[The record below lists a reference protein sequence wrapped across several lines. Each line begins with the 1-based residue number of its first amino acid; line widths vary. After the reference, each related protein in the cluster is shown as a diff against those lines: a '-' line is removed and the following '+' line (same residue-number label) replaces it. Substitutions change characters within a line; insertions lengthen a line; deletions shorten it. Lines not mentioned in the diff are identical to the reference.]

1 MRSNRENIVFF
12 LLTLAGVIVS
22 TAFFTSTTGQMQIR
36 HLLARTNNTGGQL
49 ATPTSSTGGQIN
61 TPTSSTGGYAAV
73 PTNQIDQKKIDDLTA
88 LANTYLEKGNGVII
102 GVQSF
107 RNENENVYVLVFQPK
122 GQMDE
127 KGDTD
132 AQGLM
137 GDKGDAGVQGL
148 KGDTGAKGDKG
159 DTGTKGDTGDKGDKG
174 DAGTKGDTG
183 AIGSQGLKG
192 DKAKADE
199 LTAQLATAKADALK
213 AETDAKAKADELSAQ
228 VETLTTQLEIAKAD
242 ALTVETKTKARADEL
257 SAQVETLTTQLETAK
272 ADALKAETDAKAK
285 ADELTTQLETA
296 KADALKA
303 ETDAKAKA
311 DELTTQLATAKADA
325 LTVET
330 KTKARADELSAQVE
344 TLTTQLATAKA
355 DALKA
360 ETDAKTKADKLT
372 AQVET
377 LTAQLATAKADALTA
392 ETDAKAKADE
402 LTAQVENLNTQLA
415 TAKADA
421 MAAETDAKAKA
432 DELTE
437 QIVSLTSEFNTAK
450 VEFDGKA
457 TEQEKTFAQLKAKLA
472 ESEINR
478 LELQRK
484 VYALTV
490 DANYR
495 NNTVCTFGLHLRDI
509 APELT
514 DKWYTVTPIDLSK
527 NGTQS
532 FELVGGNMWII
543 GQVNVTVD
551 GDSVLVDQDIILEG
565 IGRTKIQSEYL
576 NIFNDLNS
584 IKPEALEGDG
594 LDGMGYRFG
603 EPISIEK
610 DLGGDTNV
618 LLYVRNVAT
627 FHTHVSPGRVLVR
640 MGENL
645 PDRIKRR
652 NAMIEMMDPMMN
664 EEVPTARGD

>member
-36 HLLARTNNTGGQL
+36 NLLARTNNTGGQL
-49 ATPTSSTGGQIN
+49 ATPTTSTGRQIN

-127 KGDTD
+127 KGDTG

-174 DAGTKGDTG
+174 DAGTKGDTS

-192 DKAKADE
+192 DKAKADD
-199 LTAQLATAKADALK
+199 LT
-213 AETDAKAKADELSAQ
+213 AQ
-228 VETLTTQLEIAKAD
+228 VETLTT
-242 ALTVETKTKARADEL
+242 R
-257 SAQVETLTTQLETAK
+257 LETAK

-285 ADELTTQLETA
+285 ADELTAQVETLTAQLATE
-296 KADALKA
+296 KADAMTA

-311 DELTTQLATAKADA
+311 DELT
-325 LTVET
+325 
-330 KTKARADELSAQVE
+330 AQVE

-355 DALKA
+355 DALK
-360 ETDAKTKADKLT
+360 
-372 AQVET
+372 
-377 LTAQLATAKADALTA
+377 
-392 ETDAKAKADE
+392 
-402 LTAQVENLNTQLA
+402 
-415 TAKADA
+415 
-421 MAAETDAKAKA
+421 AETDAKAKA

-450 VEFDGKA
+450 DEFDGKA
-457 TEQEKTFAQLKAKLA
+457 TEQEKTFAQLKAKLT

-584 IKPEALEGDG
+584 IKPEVLEGDG